1 MTRRIG
7 ILLAVAFLA
16 CVRHAAAQSYFD
28 DIGWTALEEKLG
40 SSTPDGAGVVVSVIE
55 ADVNG
60 ADEGVAYQIDSS
72 RPQFA
77 GKNFTYETSDGL
89 VSGHATDLVGMNFF
103 GIGISV
109 APGVTTIQNRSA
121 DDWIS
126 NVLNQGSPL
135 GPASVTADVQNHSW
149 IGSFGNTSQD
159 TQALRR
165 FDYMIATSDYV
176 AVVGLN
182 NGNGAVPSLLGS
194 SYNAI
199 VVGTSSGSH
208 SYGLTTVDGVSRS
221 KPDIVSPKVTTSE
234 ATATVSSASAL
245 LIDAAG
251 GSSARGSHAV
261 VVKSV
266 LMAGATRMGES
277 EFTWTADRDNG
288 VNSVVGAGEL
298 NVLRSYDIMAAGEKN
313 PGTDLGASGSMGWDY
328 GSVSSSATQTYFFEV
343 PLGGYTD
350 YGIVLTW
357 MRTTGA
363 SPTWLNPSSTLND
376 LDLTFY
382 NANGTSVGS
391 LIVSGYDNSRDPSVS
406 GDVNNVEMVA
416 FSYLAPGDY
425 AIRVTSAAL
434 TSTNYGLAWG
444 GTLSPAAIPEPGTMA
459 LIALGGLVI
468 VPVMRRASQ
477 RKNS

>member
-1 MTRRIG
+1 MPPRIRN
-7 ILLAVAFLA
+7 LLAVATLA
-16 CVRHAAAQSYFD
+16 CIQQAAAQSYFD
-28 DIGWTALEEKLG
+28 DIGWTELEQKLG
-40 SSTPDGAGVVVSVIE
+40 SNTPDGSGVIVSVIE
-55 ADVNG
+55 ADLNG
-60 ADEGVAYQIDSS
+60 ADAGVAYQIDNSL
-72 RPQFA
+72 PQFA

-89 VSGHATDLVGMNFF
+89 ISAHATYTVGMSLF
-103 GIGISV
+103 GIGTSV

-121 DDWIS
+121 DDWIT
-126 NVLNQGSPL
+126 NVLNQGSVLP
-135 GPASVTADVQNHSW
+135 PAAVTADVQNHSW
-149 IGSFGNTSQD
+149 IGSFGNPSQD

-199 VVGTSSGSH
+199 AVGSSYGTH
-208 SYGLTTVDGVSRS
+208 SYGLTTVDGPNRS
-221 KPDIVSPKVTTSE
+221 KPDIVSPKASTSE
-234 ATATVSSASAL
+234 ATASVSSAAAL

-251 GSSARGSHAV
+251 GSSAQGSHAV

-298 NVLRSYDIMAAGEKN
+298 NVLRSSNIMAAGEKN
-313 PGTDLGASGSMGWDY
+313 SAIDLGTSGSMGWEY
-328 GSVSSSATQTYFFEV
+328 GSVSSSASQTYFFEV

-357 MRTTGA
+357 MRTTN
-363 SPTWLNPSSTLND
+363 SPLIWSNTSNLAD

-391 LIVSGYDNSRDPSVS
+391 LIVSGYDNNRDPNVF
-406 GDVNNVEMVA
+406 GDVNNVEMLA

-425 AIRVTSAAL
+425 AIKVTSAAS

-444 GTLSPAAIPEPGTMA
+444 GTASVAAIPEPGT
-459 LIALGGLVI
+459 IALLAFGGLAL
-468 VPVMRRASQ
+468 VPVMRRALRQ
-477 RKNS
+477 RNS